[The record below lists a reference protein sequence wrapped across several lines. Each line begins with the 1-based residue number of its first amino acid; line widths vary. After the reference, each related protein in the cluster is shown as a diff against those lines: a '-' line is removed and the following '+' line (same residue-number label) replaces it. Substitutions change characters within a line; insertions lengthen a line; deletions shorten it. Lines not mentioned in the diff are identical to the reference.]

1 MAPIFWRAPR
11 LELRNYR
18 SADAKIQ
25 AARFYDDGA
34 SRTLSSGASD
44 LEAGRNHYVEVSC
57 FDGSSPVVVVVV
69 FGTLPPSAEEDHHE
83 KEELAAL
90 VSAPSEEVVRRL
102 RAIGE
107 PARLFGE
114 SDVARCE
121 RLAAAERAGRDEDE
135 FKLEGAYAIRNT
147 FLAEGDE
154 NEDESES
161 EDETPPSNLKLIR
174 SWIRARLGDW
184 RRDLNARSDSEKR
197 APRGRVETKTF
208 SSAGTTSDRW

>member
-1 MAPIFWRAPR
+1 MTGGRKRESLGGRRWVKRSELIEKREAA
-11 LELRNYR
+11 LE
-18 SADAKIQ
+18 AK
-25 AARFYDDGA
+25 RRKVEPP
-34 SRTLSSGASD
+34 SSSSSSSGPS
-44 LEAGRNHYVEVSC
+44 
-57 FDGSSPVVVVVV
+57 
-69 FGTLPPSAEEDHHE
+69 PPSAEEDHHE

-121 RLAAAERAGRDEDE
+121 RLAAAERAGRVEDE

-154 NEDESES
+154 SEDESES

-208 SSAGTTSDRW
+208 QQCRDYIRPLRWPRH